1 MQPHRHH
8 RSAAGLSCVPAAWTS
23 LPAPVLPPET
33 EETVD
38 PAGRHRTG
46 LARAGWHFWAC
57 SASYQPAPKSAD
69 PRTCTGRQCTH
80 RDDQN
85 SQDRP
90 SCARRQP
97 REAAAANAQNSARR
111 DSPENE
117 TRVRLARADQS
128 APAPLC
134 CPGRSPKPP
143 DQADHRSGAARKP
156 ILRLQLV
163 AGLSVSPPEIAPK
176 TAVHLHPNHSHRAAP
191 TPTTFSVAAFG
202 RPQTLIRS
210 ALGRPKQH
218 SPTYL
223 PRTGP
228 PPPHH
233 RHCARGPAARA
244 AHAPTAPRT
253 CPCRRLRRLLR
264 HQRAQ
269 LGPGVE
275 PGQALWSACRLD
287 RLTPIRL
294 YLSPCPLAATNATCQ
309 RTQSRGCNI
318 SRPVEKQ

>member
-33 EETVD
+33 GETVI
-38 PAGRHRTG
+38 PASSRRTG
-46 LARAGWHFWAC
+46 LARTDWHFSAC
-57 SASYQPAPKSAD
+57 PADYQPAPKSD
-69 PRTCTGRQCTH
+69 GPRTCTSRQCIH

-117 TRVRLARADQS
+117 TRVRLARADQP

-202 RPQTLIRS
+202 RPQALIRS
-210 ALGRPKQH
+210 A
-218 SPTYL
+218 
-223 PRTGP
+223 
-228 PPPHH
+228 
-233 RHCARGPAARA
+233 
-244 AHAPTAPRT
+244 
-253 CPCRRLRRLLR
+253 
-264 HQRAQ
+264 
-269 LGPGVE
+269 
-275 PGQALWSACRLD
+275 
-287 RLTPIRL
+287 
-294 YLSPCPLAATNATCQ
+294 
-309 RTQSRGCNI
+309 
-318 SRPVEKQ
+318 

>member
-117 TRVRLARADQS
+117 TRVRLARADQP

-191 TPTTFSVAAFG
+191 TPTTFSIAAFG
-202 RPQTLIRS
+202 RSQTLIRS
-210 ALGRPKQH
+210 ALALRPAEATLAHLPAPNWTTTAPPPALRAWAGGQSGPRTNRTPH
-218 SPTYL
+218 LPLPSSSPDPAASACPAWPRSRTWPSFVVGVSAGPTYAD
-223 PRTGP
+223 P
-228 PPPHH
+228 PIPVPP
-233 RHCARGPAARA
+233 
-244 AHAPTAPRT
+244 
-253 CPCRRLRRLLR
+253 
-264 HQRAQ
+264 
-269 LGPGVE
+269 
-275 PGQALWSACRLD
+275 ALWPLSSACKQ
-287 RLTPIRL
+287 
-294 YLSPCPLAATNATCQ
+294 TCH
-309 RTQSRGCNI
+309 GI
-318 SRPVEKQ
+318 